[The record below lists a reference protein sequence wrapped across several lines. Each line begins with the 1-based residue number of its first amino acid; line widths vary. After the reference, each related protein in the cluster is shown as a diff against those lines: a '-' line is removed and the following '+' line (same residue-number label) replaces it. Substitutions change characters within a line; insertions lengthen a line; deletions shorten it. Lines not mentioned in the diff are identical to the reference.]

1 MATNDKYEIWLTSD
15 TGLQLATLNSFT
27 RLEASRVVNGIGNFS
42 LYMPLSFDPNLIAPD
57 RMVQIW
63 RRPTGGTKSLWRV
76 YFLRRWKFSTEGSK
90 QVIELGGPDTNDLL
104 RRRIVAA
111 YAGSPQASKTDFA
124 DDMLKEVV
132 TESIADGVDPTPT
145 AGTRVWSN
153 LSITA
158 DTSLGPSISREF
170 AYGRLLATSN
180 TGVLSIIAKAA
191 RTAGAE
197 VFFDIVPDVVST
209 TSITFKFITTINQP
223 GADVSSK
230 VVFDQGRGNMKDPSL
245 EYDYTQEEN
254 YIYAAGQGE
263 GALRNVQQ
271 VYDADRYNVSI
282 WGRCEGFADARQ
294 QTSDDGV
301 IDVGNT
307 ALDEGRP
314 RIRFSAKPVDT
325 NGTRYGIDWN
335 LGDKVQ
341 SKYLNRQF
349 YCIIRADA
357 ISVDSSGENIS
368 ARLDYEGL
376 L

>member
-1 MATNDKYEIWLTSD
+1 MATNDKYEIWLTND
-15 TGLQLATLNSFT
+15 VGLQLATLNNFT

-42 LYMPLSFDPNLIAPD
+42 IYMPLSFNPDLIAPD

-63 RRPTGGTKSLWRV
+63 RRPTGGTKSLWHV

-90 QVIELGGPDTNDLL
+90 QVVELGGPDTNDLL

-111 YAGSPQASKTDFA
+111 YAGTPQTDKTDYA

-132 TESIADGVDPTPT
+132 TESISDSYDPTPN

-158 DTSLGPSISREF
+158 DTSLGPTIIRSF
-170 AYGRLLATSN
+170 PYDKLLTGSN
-180 TGVLSIIAKAA
+180 AGVLAVIARAA
-191 RTAGAE
+191 RTAGTE

-209 TSITFKFITTINQP
+209 TSITFKFVTTINQP

-230 VVFDQGRGNMKDPSL
+230 VVFDQGRGNMKNPSL

-282 WGRCEGFADARQ
+282 YGRCEGYADARQ
-294 QTSDDGV
+294 QTTDDGV
-301 IDVGNT
+301 INVGNT
-307 ALDEGRP
+307 KLDDGRP
-314 RIRFSAKPVDT
+314 RIRFSATPVDT
-325 NGTRYGIDWN
+325 QGTRYGIDWD

-357 ISVDSSGENIS
+357 ISVDSSGESIS